1 MRDKWN
7 VIEKI
12 CCRKLEK
19 LKKKKMREKQR
30 GDGEEDDMGSGLER
44 RVEPPITEIWELTE
58 EVKRNFVRNRAFGE
72 CLRLDL

>member
-1 MRDKWN
+1 M
-7 VIEKI
+7 IEKI

-44 RVEPPITEIWELTE
+44 RVEPPITEI
-58 EVKRNFVRNRAFGE
+58 
-72 CLRLDL
+72 